1 MRKLCM
7 LLTLSMLAGCVY
19 AGDISIWD
27 SRKNF
32 FDILNGYKI
41 SFYDN
46 EPKLLKS
53 EFIDEKNFK
62 LNESMTAYKGYSV
75 LNNKVYR
82 KDFYSQIYVR
92 PNVDGALNSA
102 SIPHKF
108 ITTEKYK
115 LIGDVYIGD
124 TYYRLIPSELENFV
138 FLIDEKGYFYKKMG
152 EIKGDNLVLLNS
164 LFYPYPENL
173 HMVNVRTSKSEQTKP
188 VQGFD
193 LKYDGVRLDRIWFTY
208 LQFNDENGQ
217 RGTFENM
224 SFPIN
229 SGLIDINGIGFRVIS
244 ADNNKLEYMVLK
256 DNQLTPAGN

>member
-92 PNVDGALNSA
+92 P
-102 SIPHKF
+102 
-108 ITTEKYK
+108 
-115 LIGDVYIGD
+115 
-124 TYYRLIPSELENFV
+124 
-138 FLIDEKGYFYKKMG
+138 
-152 EIKGDNLVLLNS
+152 
-164 LFYPYPENL
+164 
-173 HMVNVRTSKSEQTKP
+173 
-188 VQGFD
+188 
-193 LKYDGVRLDRIWFTY
+193 
-208 LQFNDENGQ
+208 
-217 RGTFENM
+217 
-224 SFPIN
+224 
-229 SGLIDINGIGFRVIS
+229 
-244 ADNNKLEYMVLK
+244 
-256 DNQLTPAGN
+256 LTGP